1 MFVPITPPWNLL
13 AAQLEKKK
21 KKKKKTALET
31 VCYLFEWLKIDI
43 RSKQLS
49 REKKKVLSR
58 PSKY

>member
-1 MFVPITPPWNLL
+1 MFVPITHPWNLL

-21 KKKKKTALET
+21 KKKKKTALEN

-49 REKKKVLSR
+49 REKKSFV
-58 PSKY
+58 